1 MEEETI
7 YLRMRLRLQAAPDSI
22 ITLGDIAQI
31 IGPDEILGTLRDLP
45 VHRISKSDK
54 NIVVIDLMRVI
65 AVIQSFKSSIDIQTI
80 GPTQTIIDV
89 MYKQKKPPI
98 AFLILVWFLLFIGS
112 AIAIMNFHED
122 VSMLQ
127 VHQKLFYIVTGE
139 NIEKPLLMQIPYS
152 FGLGIGMILFFNH
165 FFKKRL
171 NEEPSPL
178 EVEMFK
184 YQQELDQY
192 VIINENKETIKRVGH
207 DS

>member
-31 IGPDEILGTLRDLP
+31 IGPDEILGILRDLP

-139 NIEKPLLMQIPYS
+139 NIEKPLLLQIPYS